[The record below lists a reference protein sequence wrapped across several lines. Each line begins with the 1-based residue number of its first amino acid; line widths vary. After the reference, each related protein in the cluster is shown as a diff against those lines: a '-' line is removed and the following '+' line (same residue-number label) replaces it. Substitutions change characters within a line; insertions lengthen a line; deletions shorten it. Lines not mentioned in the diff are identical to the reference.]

1 MKELLR
7 HNHTKKTQM
16 TTKRKFQKTEN
27 EISSRLIVKMQIKY
41 KSKQDKVSQEVT
53 TMLKNDGRYSPYL
66 AHLGC

>member
-1 MKELLR
+1 
-7 HNHTKKTQM
+7 M
-16 TTKRKFQKTEN
+16 TTKKKFQKTEN